1 MTTRTQDRNDKA
13 IKRYESLEPWLFRVM
28 TSLTIAATPGTRPSQ
43 IHLDAVFEDQRGRH
57 LHLTF
62 AGVQDFRCAGWSGVI
77 TDPFVIVLNDDPDFF
92 WARYRVFTDRDGPI
106 TFSCHSVVAR
116 LRPLRRSGPR
126 VAGPPEPTPA
136 EIQPGTEA
144 TSTASHSSDSGPEAA
159 VA

>member
-62 AGVQDFRCAGWSGVI
+62 AGVQDFCCAGWS
-77 TDPFVIVLNDDPDFF
+77 
-92 WARYRVFTDRDGPI
+92 A
-106 TFSCHSVVAR
+106 SS
-116 LRPLRRSGPR
+116 
-126 VAGPPEPTPA
+126 PTL
-136 EIQPGTEA
+136 
-144 TSTASHSSDSGPEAA
+144 S
-159 VA
+159 